1 MEQMKYRIK
10 VEPIEGA
17 EFAED
22 EMPDQ
27 ELLDGI
33 ECNGFGLLLSKGRK
47 NAQILLH
54 DTNMLELALCMK
66 GEPMVQAAARIAEI
80 LDEAQRKE
88 IPDFLKS
95 LAKKL
100 EKE

>member
-10 VEPIEGA
+10 VEPIEGV

-27 ELLDGI
+27 EMLDGI
-33 ECNGFGLLLSKGRK
+33 ECNGFGLLLNKGRK
-47 NAQILLH
+47 RAQILLH
-54 DTNMLELALCMK
+54 DTDMLEMALCMM
-66 GEPMVQAAARIAEI
+66 GEPKLQAAARIAEI
-80 LDEAQRKE
+80 LDETKRKE
-88 IPDFLKS
+88 IPDFLKQ